1 MNLTTLKGEFYGSIC
16 PVPSH
21 SFYAP
26 QGPKKFTPEED
37 ARYSKGVAF
46 YLLTENAINELHNNG
61 IIARL
66 LPESAVLVHD
76 PNPFTRTTVKQYLAH
91 QIANDYVKEL
101 ETSPFSNSK
110 VPVTSRWV
118 EPEEHF
124 SNCIALRIQKML
136 EFTHLEHQKEFE
148 SKGMR
153 HPVCL
158 MMLDTPKARSLL
170 EKLALLDSMY
180 PDIYLMVFASKS
192 SDASDVLNA
201 RRVQLANYAAPA
213 SGLK

>member
-1 MNLTTLKGEFYGSIC
+1 MNPTTLKAEFYGSIC

-21 SFYAP
+21 SLYAP
-26 QGPKKFTPEED
+26 KEQKNFTPEED
-37 ARYSKGVAF
+37 ARYNKGLAF

-76 PNPFTRTTVKQYLAH
+76 PNPFNRTTVKQHLAH
-91 QIANDYVKEL
+91 QIADDYVKEL
-101 ETSPFSNSK
+101 KTPLFSDSK
-110 VPVTSRWV
+110 VPVTTRWV
-118 EPEEHF
+118 EPEECF

-148 SKGMR
+148 SNGMR

-158 MMLDTPKARSLL
+158 MMQDTPKARSLL

-180 PDIYLMVFASKS
+180 PDMYLMVFASKS
-192 SDASDVLNA
+192 SNSSDVLRA
-201 RRVQLANYAAPA
+201 RRVPLANYAAPA